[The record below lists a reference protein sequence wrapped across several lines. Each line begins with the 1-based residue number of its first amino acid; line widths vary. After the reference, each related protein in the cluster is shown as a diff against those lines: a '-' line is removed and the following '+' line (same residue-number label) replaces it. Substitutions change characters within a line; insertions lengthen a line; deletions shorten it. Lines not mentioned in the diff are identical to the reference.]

1 MNATVFYRSFSR
13 IPIQNRIGNLAVTL
27 NRIADS
33 LERHQNI
40 AGTKSYIQEAMW
52 FIEWINP
59 ESNLEQAEQMAQLQR
74 ELGFWRKSIDL
85 IWNDPI
91 KQAQTQTLA
100 REWSNRAL
108 EWGRNEVRV
117 G

>member
-1 MNATVFYRSFSR
+1 MNATTFYRSFSR

-52 FIEWINP
+52 FIEWTNS

-74 ELGFWRKSIDL
+74 ELGSWRKNIDV
-85 IWNDPI
+85 IWDNPI
-91 KQAQTQTLA
+91 KHAQTQTLA
-100 REWSNRAL
+100 QEFSEKILGWTKKGQIS
-108 EWGRNEVRV
+108 
-117 G
+117 